1 MRSWEICGLEGG
13 TAEEGADEE
22 LFCRGAMGLAFEI
35 AAKASTAFKSLM
47 CILRLYVDFR
57 AGGFKGGFEF
67 VRYVFDNAPMTKLL
81 IKSWLP
87 LMPR

>member
-47 CILRLYVDFR
+47 CILRALC
-57 AGGFKGGFEF
+57 GFPGWRFQRG
-67 VRYVFDNAPMTKLL
+67 V
-81 IKSWLP
+81 
-87 LMPR
+87 